1 MKKKIP
7 AYVFLA
13 GIILSIVLALG
24 FTTNP
29 YAIMILGLLAIINGL
44 FVAGKIDKKLGLM
57 LAITLVVVG
66 FASIADVF
74 GVIPFVGIY
83 AAAIITNIGAFFGVT
98 GATLVGVIGYNS
110 FRGK

>member
-1 MKKKIP
+1 MNKKLP

-13 GIILSIVLALG
+13 GIILSIILALG

-29 YAIMILGLLAIINGL
+29 YAIVLLGLLAIINGL
-44 FVAGKIDKKLGLM
+44 FVAGKIKPQLGLL
-57 LAITLVVVG
+57 LAIAFVVVG

-74 GVIPFVGIY
+74 GVIPVAGIY
-83 AAAIITNIGAFFGVT
+83 AAAMITNIGVFFGIT
-98 GATLVGVIGYNS
+98 GATLVGVIGYNA

>member
-1 MKKKIP
+1 MPKTNKLP

-13 GIILSIVLALG
+13 GIILSILLALG

-29 YAIMILGLLAIINGL
+29 YVIALLGALAVINGL
-44 FVAGKIDKKLGLM
+44 FVAGKINKQLGLL
-57 LAITLVVVG
+57 LAIAFVVVG
-66 FASIADVF
+66 FASIADIF
-74 GVIPFVGIY
+74 GVTPVAGFY
-83 AAAIITNIGAFFGVT
+83 AAFFGIT